1 VNQKKCPKCGEN
13 NPVEAVMCWACYT
26 PLSGSAAAGTS
37 GTGPPGGPASA
48 HAGGDTNKK
57 AIAPW
62 QIGVIGAAILVVA
75 GMAFMSMRGPDTPEY
90 PTTGGGSG
98 GSIPEIT
105 FPPQPNPST
114 VQVDVPAP
122 TSSSGAP
129 APAPQPPYTIT
140 TSPST
145 KSSVATVGM
154 VPNQPVSA
162 QQAAALAAGMKQ
174 RLRGGPWRSMHVYVF
189 ADQAAARE
197 FNEHQRGRDGAPLG
211 LDDYKSLQSV
221 WQRTLARYENN
232 GGAEGVRYPQSN
244 PSGWWYGGGVSSGR
258 RAR

>member
-37 GTGPPGGPASA
+37 GTGPPGGPAAA
-48 HAGGDTNKK
+48 HAGGESNKK

-90 PTTGGGSG
+90 PTGGGSG
-98 GSIPEIT
+98 GGSIPDIT
-105 FPPQPNPST
+105 FPPQPNSNPL
-114 VQVDVPAP
+114 VPQVDAPTVATGGAARDPAP
-122 TSSSGAP
+122 
-129 APAPQPPYTIT
+129 PYNIT

-145 KSSVATVGM
+145 KSPVATVGM
-154 VPNQPVSA
+154 VPTQPVTA
-162 QQAAALAAGMKQ
+162 RQAAALATGMKQ
-174 RLRGGPWRSMHVYVF
+174 RLRGGPWRSMQVYVF
-189 ADQAAARE
+189 ADQEAARA
-197 FNEHQRGRDGAPLG
+197 FNDHQRGRDGAPLG
-211 LDDYKSLQSV
+211 LDDYKALQGV
-221 WQRTLARYENN
+221 WQKTLARYENN
-232 GGAEGVRYPQSN
+232 GGSEGVRYPQSN
-244 PSGWWYGGGVSSGR
+244 PSGWWYGGAATGR